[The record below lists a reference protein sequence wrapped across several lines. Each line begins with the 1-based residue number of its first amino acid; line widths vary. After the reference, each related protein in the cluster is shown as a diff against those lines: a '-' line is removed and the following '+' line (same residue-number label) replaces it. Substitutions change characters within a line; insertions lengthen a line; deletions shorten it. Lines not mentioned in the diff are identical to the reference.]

1 MHEYE
6 RTAINSC
13 VSKEENPGTDYDGL
27 LSYLGRLSRITGRL
41 YNMSFTKT
49 RVTSWSGSK
58 IKWTGTKEWKSF
70 SMRYWVAKLG
80 PLLLS
85 KTVELSWLPT

>member
-49 RVTSWSGSK
+49 RCMG
-58 IKWTGTKEWKSF
+58 
-70 SMRYWVAKLG
+70 
-80 PLLLS
+80 
-85 KTVELSWLPT
+85 

>member
-13 VSKEENPGTDYDGL
+13 VSNEENPGTDYDGL
-27 LSYLGRLSRITGRL
+27 LSYFDRLSRITGRL

-49 RVTSWSGSK
+49 RCMGRLSDKSLY
-58 IKWTGTKEWKSF
+58 KEWHS
-70 SMRYWVAKLG
+70 
-80 PLLLS
+80 
-85 KTVELSWLPT
+85 ELDD

>member
-13 VSKEENPGTDYDGL
+13 VSNEENRGTDYDGL
-27 LSYLGRLSRITGRL
+27 LSYFDRLSRITGRL

-49 RVTSWSGSK
+49 RVTFWSGSK
-58 IKWTGTKEWKSF
+58 IKWTGTKEWKTF
-70 SMRYWVAKLG
+70 SMRYWVGKLA

-85 KTVELSWLPT
+85 KTVELSWLLT